1 MNPAWASM
9 GALVTALTLS
19 CTTRVNVGIMS
30 LAFAW
35 IVGVYVAG
43 FSVADVMSGFPARL
57 FLTLAGV
64 TLLFSMATVNGTLER
79 VAARAVLLCRGRTGL
94 IPIMFFFLGLGLAT
108 IGPGNIGTTALLAP
122 TAMAVAF
129 RRRRAALPDGHH
141 GGAAGRRRVG
151 SRLSPPTGVIV
162 NGVMDRIGLSGV
174 EWQTYLN
181 NLEAHTILAFGAYFV
196 FGGWRLLV
204 SGHRG
209 GDQSESPTGAFE
221 LQHWLTLGAIG
232 GLLVGVVG
240 FGTDVG
246 MTALTGAA
254 LLSLSRATNE
264 QQAIR
269 GMPWGV
275 ILMVC
280 GVTVLIRIM
289 ERTQGI
295 DIFTSLLVRLSTPET
310 ATGVV
315 AMVTG
320 VVSIYS
326 STSGVV
332 LPAFLPTVPGL
343 AEGLGGFRS
352 VGDRVRH
359 ERRRPSG
366 RSVTAVDHR
375 RAVSRRGPTWSGHP
389 RPVQQAARLGIVD
402 DRRRKRALLVDVRL
416 AGRYAQQSLAEIGL
430 DVSVPLAIC
439 PSGTGY
445 GLLFLL
451 GQFGLGLRPPL
462 DLVHVSKN
470 P

>member
-129 RRRRAALPDGHH
+129 R
-141 GGAAGRRRVG
+141 AGVPLFLMAIMVG
-151 SRLSPPTGVIV
+151 SGAQAGGLSPFAPTGVIV

-310 ATGVV
+310 VTGVV

-320 VVSIYS
+320 VVSLYS

-343 AEGLGGFRS
+343 AEGLGGFDLLAIAS
-352 VGDRVRH
+352 AMNVGAH
-359 ERRRPSG
+359 L
-366 RSVTAVDHR
+366 VDLSPLSTIG
-375 RAVSRRGPTWSGHP
+375 ALCLAGAPPGADT
-389 RPVQQAARLGIVD
+389 
-402 DRRRKRALLVDVRL
+402 RALFNKLL
-416 AGRYAQQSLAEIGL
+416 AWGL
-430 DVSVPLAIC
+430 SMTVVGSVLC
-439 PSGTGY
+439 W
-445 GLLFLL
+445 LM
-451 GQFGLGLRPPL
+451 FG
-462 DLVHVSKN
+462 
-470 P
+470 